1 MDQSISCILVDDEPL
16 ALERLER
23 LLQPY
28 PQIRILDKISRPSEA
43 VERIE
48 TLCPDL
54 LFLDIQMPGMNGFE
68 LLNRLDHQS
77 WIIFVTAYDQYAL
90 EAFDANSIDY
100 LLKPVRQERLER
112 ALNKLFHLIRP
123 ATNIPGLSPDWKKL
137 LDYVKRQQQTLP
149 QKLVSRKGDRIIVLD
164 PGEIVFLY
172 AESKY
177 TFAVTLK
184 EEHILDYTL
193 QQLRDW
199 LPAEKFIPIHRSY
212 LVNLDWIAELHRG
225 FGGGMLCRLKN
236 PLNKDLPV
244 SRSLIKPLREKLHF

>member
-1 MDQSISCILVDDEPL
+1 
-16 ALERLER
+16 
-23 LLQPY
+23 
-28 PQIRILDKISRPSEA
+28 LDKISRPSEA
-43 VERIE
+43 LARIE
-48 TLCPDL
+48 SLRPDL

-68 LLNRLDHQS
+68 LLNRLSHQP
-77 WIIFVTAYDQYAL
+77 WIIFVTAYDRYAL

-112 ALNKLFHLIRP
+112 AMDKLLHLTRP
-123 ATNIPGLSPDWKKL
+123 ATNVPESSPDWRKL
-137 LDYVKRQQQTLP
+137 LDFVSRQQHSIP
-149 QKLVSRKGDRIIVLD
+149 QKLVSRKGERIVVLD
-164 PGEIVFLY
+164 PGEIVFFY

-199 LPAEKFIPIHRSY
+199 LPPEKFIPIHRSY
-212 LVNLDWIAELHRG
+212 LVSLDWIAELHRG